1 MDKLENIGYGDW
13 FHNQVDVGKIAAHEV
28 ARVVAVHKDSY
39 VITKG
44 DGEVFAECSGNLL
57 YASGSP
63 FDLPTTGDWI
73 YADFY
78 DDDSHAI
85 IHGVLPRRTLLKR
98 KTAGK
103 LVDFQ
108 LIAANIDFAFIM
120 QSVDYNFNLRRL
132 ERYLAMVN
140 ENQITPLIL
149 LSKCDLVSPD
159 EVEEIK
165 KNIISITPHTSVL
178 AFSNLTRENIT
189 AIKSFLSP
197 GKTYCLL
204 GSSGVGKTTLLNSII
219 GSEQFETQA
228 VSKKQS
234 KGRHTTTS
242 RELVQLDNGALLID
256 TPGMRE
262 LGNMSIGAGID
273 ETFSEILELAEHCQ
287 FRDCSHTNEKGCA
300 ILAAIKADEL
310 DEHRY
315 KNYVKMKT
323 ESAFYE
329 MSYSEKR
336 KKDKEFGKMVKS
348 VMKSKKKR

>member
-13 FHNQVDVGKIAAHEV
+13 FRNQADVSKIAAHEI

-57 YASGSP
+57 YTSDSP
-63 FDLPTTGDWI
+63 LDLPTTGDWV

-103 LVDFQ
+103 LVDIQ
-108 LIAANIDFAFIM
+108 LIAANIDVALIM

-132 ERYLAMVN
+132 ERYLAMVY
-140 ENQITPLIL
+140 ENHITPLIL
-149 LSKCDLVSPD
+149 LSKCDLISAD
-159 EVEEIK
+159 EVEIIK
-165 KNIISITPHTSVL
+165 KSISSIAPQTSVV

-189 AIKSFLSP
+189 LVKSSLLP

-204 GSSGVGKTTLLNSII
+204 GSSGVGKTTLLNCII

-228 VSKKQS
+228 VSKKQG

-262 LGNMSIGAGID
+262 LGNLSIAAGID
-273 ETFSEILELAEHCQ
+273 ETFSEISALADHCQ
-287 FRDCSHTNEKGCA
+287 YRDCSHTNEKGCA
-300 ILAAIKADEL
+300 ILAAINDGEL
-310 DEHRY
+310 DELRY
-315 KNYVKMKT
+315 KNYVKMRD
-323 ESAFYE
+323 ESAFHA
-329 MSYSEKR
+329 MSYAEKR
-336 KKDKEFGKMVKS
+336 KKDKDFGKMIKS